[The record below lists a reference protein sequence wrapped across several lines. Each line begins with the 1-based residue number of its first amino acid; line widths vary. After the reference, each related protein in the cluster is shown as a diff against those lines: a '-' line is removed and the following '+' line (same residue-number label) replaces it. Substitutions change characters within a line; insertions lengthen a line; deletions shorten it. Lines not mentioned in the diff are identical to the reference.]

1 VIDPIEDDNPDDAD
15 DFDAPEPNWWG
26 CPTLL
31 PADML
36 AMIQRNK
43 GLDGRAV
50 NLFRN
55 ALKGQP
61 RSGLLEHY
69 IGPNLY
75 HPGSHYMY
83 TTPDPRRSWSKNWRS
98 AVQISYSDYLT

>member
-1 VIDPIEDDNPDDAD
+1 MIDPIEDDPHDTGDVGEPDLSWAD
-15 DFDAPEPNWWG
+15 
-26 CPTLL
+26 CPML
-31 PADML
+31 PRGDML
-36 AMIQRNK
+36 AVIERK
-43 GLDGRAV
+43 RDLDGRAV

-61 RSGLLEHY
+61 RSDLFEHY

-83 TTPDPRRSWSKNWRS
+83 TTPDPDRFRFTNWRPE
-98 AVQISYSDYLT
+98 IT